1 MVLRGANLNTYF
13 RQAER
18 RKRERESDGIR
29 GAVGAQHRRVFLAV
43 GFNDLYMSLWSWS
56 YGGPFALLSTFGSI
70 T

>member
-43 GFNDLYMSLWSWS
+43 GFNDLYMSLWS
-56 YGGPFALLSTFGSI
+56 
-70 T
+70 